1 MKRLKVL
8 GAVVVLASALW
19 VVAAEASNSIS
30 VTGSA
35 PQGQS
40 GTVALPTTIASV
52 PVDSSYTC
60 LWSQGNCVTSMTI
73 AGQGVF
79 QVDLSGDV
87 LFQPNAGF
95 AGTTNSV
102 TWQEST
108 AGQTQSETGTLTFS
122 VALPPTVG
130 SLAASG
136 PYDHALVIP
145 IVATP
150 GAGTTLDWSA
160 ACLSQDAS
168 LTNGCS
174 SEVSVTDVGSF
185 TLNAT
190 QHSVSFIPDTT
201 FTGSLVNPPV
211 LVLDDG
217 FNQQSVT
224 PITPTIQ
231 APSTLMAGPKVDSYG
246 AAGQTQTLTPRTQA
260 GTGGVFD
267 DSLTCLMP
275 AVGSCTDQVAVD
287 SVGTYAV
294 SAGSLVTFT
303 PDVAW
308 SGDASVVQVRM
319 CDVLGSCVFIPM
331 QVHVIAPVA
340 GPTITG
346 NTTSNTPV
354 TTVLDASSGSS
365 AGGSLIT
372 PSTRIVDPATG
383 ATALAA
389 TTSDGSWSINPT
401 TGQILFSPRKGF
413 TGLAKIPYVV
423 TDQVGNVVKGFVSIH
438 VSAETMPVVTPSTVA
453 PVTPT
458 TTPTR
463 IPPPVSTTLPTAPP
477 TTLVPQS
484 LPALPHADNN
494 GVWVGLLFGLLIFG
508 VIFGGWWFLI
518 ARRRRDEEEEEETAP
533 SGTASR

>member
-8 GAVVVLASALW
+8 GAIVVLASALW

-73 AGQGVF
+73 AGQGLF
-79 QVDLSGDV
+79 QVDLNGDV
-87 LFQPNAGF
+87 LFQPSAGF
-95 AGTTNSV
+95 GGTTNSV

-136 PYDHALVIP
+136 PYGHALVIP
-145 IVATP
+145 IVATS
-150 GAGTTLDWSA
+150 GAGTSLDWSA

-190 QHSVSFIPDTT
+190 QHAVTFIPETT
-201 FTGSLVNPPV
+201 FTGSVVNPPV
-211 LVLDDG
+211 LVLADG
-217 FNQQSVT
+217 FNQQSLT
-224 PITPTIQ
+224 PINPTIQ

-260 GTGGVFD
+260 GTGGVID

-275 AVGSCTDQVAVD
+275 AVGSCTDQIAVD
-287 SVGTYAV
+287 NVGTYAV

-303 PDVAW
+303 PDAAW

-331 QVHVIAPVA
+331 QVHVTAPVA

-401 TGQILFSPRKGF
+401 TGQIHFSPRKGF

-438 VSAETMPVVTPSTVA
+438 VSAETKPAVRPSVVS
-453 PVTPT
+453 PVTPPIT
-458 TTPTR
+458 PSHAPIPTR
-463 IPPPVSTTLPTAPP
+463 TTIPTTPP
-477 TTLVPQS
+477 TTIAPQS
-484 LPALPHADNN
+484 LPPVKPGSGKVPWAALL
-494 GVWVGLLFGLLIFG
+494 VGSCMLAIA
-508 VIFGGWWFLI
+508 GGGTWWFLA
-518 ARRRRDEEEEEETAP
+518 ARRRRGDEEP
-533 SGTASR
+533 VG